1 MQTVR
6 HYWIELQTY
15 HDEIIG
21 RLQYHDE
28 EGVLQESAL
37 YSLGELSNLV
47 ELWKADALLGSF
59 GVGSILSQSAVLTI
73 TQKGA

>member
-1 MQTVR
+1 MKTVH

-15 HDEIIG
+15 HDEIVG
-21 RLQYHDE
+21 RLQYRDE
-28 EGVLQESAL
+28 AGALQESAL

-47 ELWKADALLGSF
+47 ELWKTDGLLGSF
-59 GVGSILSQSAVLTI
+59 GIDSVLSESAVFTI